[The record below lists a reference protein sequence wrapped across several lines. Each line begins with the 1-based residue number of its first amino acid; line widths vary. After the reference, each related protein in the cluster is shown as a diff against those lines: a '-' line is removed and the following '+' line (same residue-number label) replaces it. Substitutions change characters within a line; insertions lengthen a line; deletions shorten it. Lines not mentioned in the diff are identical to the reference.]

1 MLQAMSSAAIATT
14 IAACTGNPM
23 VTNFLSV
30 LVILLM
36 LMFSGALVS
45 HVNMPVVVSWITSV
59 SPFSFAFEAL
69 SIGHFQEQCFLFNP
83 TTASSLFDQQ
93 GRKANVC
100 VETTGYVWL
109 LNFGCTLVANYTT
122 VGGGDGDGG
131 GGGGGP
137 MCHYDNATIDRDLW
151 ATFGLLVVYSVCG
164 VLALCCIRESR

>member
-122 VGGGDGDGG
+122 VGGG
-131 GGGGGP
+131 P

-164 VLALCCIRESR
+164 VLALCCIRERR